1 MKARQNYRDRERDR
15 EGKWD
20 YRKIEKE
27 KEKEKESESNYSHF
41 RAKQTDSL
49 YLISSHSNSRK
60 VYILVFLN
68 QKNQTTWM
76 EAFLKKNKKIDYKNL

>member
-1 MKARQNYRDRERDR
+1 MKARQNYRDRERER

-20 YRKIEKE
+20 YRKIE

-41 RAKQTDSL
+41 RAKQIDSL
-49 YLISSHSNSRK
+49 YFISSHSSSRK

-76 EAFLKKNKKIDYKNL
+76 EAFFKKNKKIDYKNL